1 MHILKTSFD
10 GAVVDTVVKSSSYM
24 FALAV
29 EPAANR
35 LCWAQT
41 APAPLG
47 GTADPAELMCASTDG
62 SNGTKL
68 LEVTGVAESLA
79 INRTSRMI
87 YLATD
92 PWRAHLM
99 RCKYDG
105 SGLENLASSMIQ
117 PVDVAVDPIE
127 HKVYWIEGLYPKNWL
142 SRSDLNGRNP
152 EDIDIELPGPLP
164 PLDGLDVLSAIALDP
179 TNRSIYVGTEGSIGV
194 PTTLIPGRIIMGP
207 LDGPVNNVIE
217 SESYE
222 TIFDIETDAVHG
234 KVYYVGHL
242 GELWQRNL
250 DGSDPVMLKTA
261 VGSGIAVSSN
271 YLYWLDLATKTIR
284 RGNLDGTESVD
295 LLSGVEP
302 IRDLVVD
309 ASDTNLW
316 WSAANG
322 DTITRLEI
330 GRAASEV
337 IVSGGGK
344 IEGLFVV
351 TSPSNV
357 TQIAPLS
364 GAADLPTTVT
374 MMWTRP
380 PDAQRFDL
388 QVASG
393 TNINEVIF
401 ASNTPNT
408 EEPFVAPQAGASYY
422 WRVRSIGAGGEGP
435 FTDYIKFTVGE
446 SGPLAATLLEP
457 ASAETGVAVEPT
469 FRWMKA
475 PDAVYH
481 RLQVAENDS
490 FATPL
495 IDLDSLATDSLAAL
509 LPDHDKTY
517 YWRVWGYAADGKYTI
532 TVPWHFRTAI
542 SAPEAVT
549 LESPAASATEVPA
562 YAVFTWQEVSAA
574 DSYHLEVATDTSFS
588 QVIVS
593 VESADPSHELPSPLA
608 YDTQYYWR
616 VRASNAGGDGAWSEV
631 REFHTVIGTATEDET
646 LPSTFVL
653 YQNYP
658 NPFAQSTQIRY
669 GVPRPEQVTIVVFDA
684 LGRQIE
690 RLVDGMQPAGTRT
703 VTFQAADHPGGLYVC
718 RMRAG
723 TFARSFTM
731 VVAR

>member
-1 MHILKTSFD
+1 MSHTTLTEWLGRAGVPVLLLLLATESAKGQGRLYWTEPDNPAIKSSNFDGSSQLKVAQGFALDWPVDMDIDHVTGWVYWADRGANRISRISPDGREGGAILPYSHAPYGIAVDGTNGYLYWAESSAIKRSRLDGTDAVDLVTSFAWPRGLEISVEDDLMFWSNENGGTYRSKLDGTDIQQISSAGNHYLAVDDVHKEVFIASGMHILRSSFD

-24 FALAV
+24 FAVAV

-35 LCWAQT
+35 LCWAQA

-47 GTADPAELMCASTDG
+47 GTAEPAELMCASADG

-68 LEVTGVAESLA
+68 LEVTGVVESLA
-79 INRTSRMI
+79 INRSSRMI
-87 YLATD
+87 YLGTD

-127 HKVYWIEGLYPKNWL
+127 DKVYWIEGLYPKNWL
-142 SRSDLNGRNP
+142 SRSDLDGRNP

-207 LDGPVNNVIE
+207 LDGPVDSVIE

-222 TIFDIETDAVHG
+222 TIFDIETDVVHG

-250 DGSDPVMLKTA
+250 DGSDPVLLKTA
-261 VGSGIAVSSN
+261 VGSGIAVTSN

-284 RGNLDGTESVD
+284 RGNLDGTEPVD

-351 TSPSNV
+351 SSPSNV

-393 TNINEVIF
+393 TNIHDVIF

-422 WRVRSIGAGGEGP
+422 WRVRSIGAGGRDRSP
-435 FTDYIKFTVGE
+435 TI
-446 SGPLAATLLEP
+446 SSLL
-457 ASAETGVAVEPT
+457 SANRV
-469 FRWMKA
+469 
-475 PDAVYH
+475 
-481 RLQVAENDS
+481 RLQ
-490 FATPL
+490 
-495 IDLDSLATDSLAAL
+495 
-509 LPDHDKTY
+509 
-517 YWRVWGYAADGKYTI
+517 
-532 TVPWHFRTAI
+532 
-542 SAPEAVT
+542 
-549 LESPAASATEVPA
+549 
-562 YAVFTWQEVSAA
+562 
-574 DSYHLEVATDTSFS
+574 
-588 QVIVS
+588 
-593 VESADPSHELPSPLA
+593 
-608 YDTQYYWR
+608 
-616 VRASNAGGDGAWSEV
+616 
-631 REFHTVIGTATEDET
+631 
-646 LPSTFVL
+646 
-653 YQNYP
+653 
-658 NPFAQSTQIRY
+658 
-669 GVPRPEQVTIVVFDA
+669 
-684 LGRQIE
+684 
-690 RLVDGMQPAGTRT
+690 RL
-703 VTFQAADHPGGLYVC
+703 F
-718 RMRAG
+718 
-723 TFARSFTM
+723 
-731 VVAR
+731 